1 MKPVK
6 NSHVNF
12 IYKHTIFC
20 LPLSPVKLPSDLPN
34 CSIRPAIHLCVAP
47 WPLQVLRYFG
57 SPSLRLFPLK
67 RSLPEARISPRHLPT
82 RSRSQT
88 RRCFRLVSRR
98 RPEPFPVL
106 LRLPS
111 FSLVF
116 WVPGPRVSGLCLFFF
131 FFLSEYVSYFL
142 KFYFIVVST
151 LGLRSTCHTALLTV
165 DARSCRRSPE
175 LTPCLTLFLDL
186 LLCFAVRNVWKCFY
200 STLILR
206 WWFGQVNRFLPTF

>member
-47 WPLQVLRYFG
+47 WPLQVLRYIR

-111 FSLVF
+111 FSPVFESLVH
-116 WVPGPRVSGLCLFFF
+116 VSQAFVFFF

-165 DARSCRRSPE
+165 GARSCRRSPE

-186 LLCFAVRNVWKCFY
+186 LLCFAVRNV
-200 STLILR
+200 
-206 WWFGQVNRFLPTF
+206 

>member
-1 MKPVK
+1 M
-6 NSHVNF
+6 
-12 IYKHTIFC
+12 
-20 LPLSPVKLPSDLPN
+20 PLFPVKLPSDLPN

-47 WPLQVLRYFG
+47 CPLQVLRYIR

-111 FSLVF
+111 FSPVFESLVH
-116 WVPGPRVSGLCLFFF
+116 VSQAFVFFF
-131 FFLSEYVSYFL
+131 FFPFRICILFFKILLYRGKHTWPEIHVPHGVADRGREVVQKISRTYSVFNPFSGSASLFCCQKCLKMFL
-142 KFYFIVVST
+142 FY
-151 LGLRSTCHTALLTV
+151 
-165 DARSCRRSPE
+165 PY
-175 LTPCLTLFLDL
+175 P
-186 LLCFAVRNVWKCFY
+186 
-200 STLILR
+200 
-206 WWFGQVNRFLPTF
+206 

>member
-20 LPLSPVKLPSDLPN
+20 LPLFPVKLPSDLPN

-47 WPLQVLRYFG
+47 CPLQVLRYIR
-57 SPSLRLFPLK
+57 SPSLCLFPLK

-111 FSLVF
+111 FSPVFESLVH
-116 WVPGPRVSGLCLFFF
+116 VSQAFVVFFPFRIRILFFKILLYRGKHTWPEIHVPHGVADRGREVVQKISRTYSVF
-131 FFLSEYVSYFL
+131 NPFSGSASLFCCQKCLKMFLFCPY
-142 KFYFIVVST
+142 
-151 LGLRSTCHTALLTV
+151 
-165 DARSCRRSPE
+165 P
-175 LTPCLTLFLDL
+175 
-186 LLCFAVRNVWKCFY
+186 
-200 STLILR
+200 
-206 WWFGQVNRFLPTF
+206 

>member
-20 LPLSPVKLPSDLPN
+20 LPLFPVKLPSDLPN

-47 WPLQVLRYFG
+47 WPLQVLRYIR
-57 SPSLRLFPLK
+57 SPSLCLFPLK

-111 FSLVF
+111 FSPVFESLVH
-116 WVPGPRVSGLCLFFF
+116 VSQAFVFFF
-131 FFLSEYVSYFL
+131 FFPFRICILFFKILLYRGKHTWPEIHVPHGVADRGHEVVQKISRTYSVFKPFSGSASLFCCQKCLKMFL
-142 KFYFIVVST
+142 FY
-151 LGLRSTCHTALLTV
+151 
-165 DARSCRRSPE
+165 PY
-175 LTPCLTLFLDL
+175 P
-186 LLCFAVRNVWKCFY
+186 
-200 STLILR
+200 
-206 WWFGQVNRFLPTF
+206 